1 MPHQWRYE
9 ISTTFQDDFNANILD
24 NWFAIDKTGEPS
36 RANQIVL
43 GYEQFIGSG
52 LKLQIEGYYKNIT
65 DMLTYEERRATT
77 DGEVSSESLVDLLT
91 PADGYAYGAE
101 FFMQQSVG
109 KLTGWAG
116 YSWSVSRKKMNEK
129 EYYTNWDRTH
139 VFNVLANYI
148 YNNNW
153 EFNLKFTLQSGQA
166 FTPINGYFLEN
177 LPGESQVGYRTI
189 PATRNGG
196 RFPSYHRLDLGAVWH
211 RKKYDLFFQ
220 RFYPQTFLHV
230 LYFLIKRKLKVPLQ
244 IFFHFWLKQLLQ
256 KSLFFVAILLN
267 QGI

>member
-1 MPHQWRYE
+1 M
-9 ISTTFQDDFNANILD
+9 
-24 NWFAIDKTGEPS
+24 
-36 RANQIVL
+36 
-43 GYEQFIGSG
+43 
-52 LKLQIEGYYKNIT
+52 
-65 DMLTYEERRATT
+65 
-77 DGEVSSESLVDLLT
+77 DLLT

-177 LPGESQVGYRTI
+177 LPGESQGGYRTI

-211 RKKYDLFFQ
+211 RNKYDLFFQ
-220 RFYPQTFLHV
+220 VINIYNQENVFTYTYPLGNTYNGV
-230 LYFLIKRKLKVPLQ
+230 DDDGDWEIKKHDQNGNKRPDRGEPNVDEADEGRIQ
-244 IFFHFWLKQLLQ
+244 RRAI
-256 KSLFFVAILLN
+256 SLFPLIPTI
-267 QGI
+267 GISWKF

>member
-1 MPHQWRYE
+1 MQTAFYTKLKFKPNQRFIIEPGVRVSTFSSHSKGLYPDLRLSTKYIIDEKRFINFAMGNYHQF
-9 ISTTFQDDFNANILD
+9 ISTFQDDFNANILD

-36 RANQIVL
+36 RATQIVL

-148 YNNNW
+148 YQIS
-153 EFNLKFTLQSGQA
+153 F
-166 FTPINGYFLEN
+166 
-177 LPGESQVGYRTI
+177 
-189 PATRNGG
+189 
-196 RFPSYHRLDLGAVWH
+196 
-211 RKKYDLFFQ
+211 
-220 RFYPQTFLHV
+220 HV
-230 LYFLIKRKLKVPLQ
+230 EIIICCRY
-244 IFFHFWLKQLLQ
+244 
-256 KSLFFVAILLN
+256 N
-267 QGI
+267 